1 MASGPAWGRLGRGS
15 IEMTVRI
22 ALLGWGSLLWEGGNT
37 FDDRHEPWQCD
48 GPSLRIEFSRVSS
61 SRGGALT
68 LVIDPENGVPVRVAW
83 CLSRRQTIGE
93 AIEDLR
99 KREKTSVQNIGRLPI
114 TGDTDHRDSDTL
126 NSICTWAKEHELD
139 GAVWTDLQSNFAT
152 KRREPFS
159 IDAAMRYLKSLEG
172 ESRTKAVEYFQRAP
186 SFVQTPLRD
195 AFNSEMDGLSQSKS

>member
-1 MASGPAWGRLGRGS
+1 
-15 IEMTVRI
+15 MTVRI

-37 FDDRHEPWQCD
+37 FDDWHEPWQCD
-48 GPSLRIEFSRVSS
+48 GPSLRIEFSRVST

-99 KREKTSVQNIGRLPI
+99 KREQTKTQHVGRI
-114 TGDTDHRDSDTL
+114 AADGQAQCHDGESHQA
-126 NSICTWAKEHELD
+126 IHTWAAERELA
-139 GAVWTDLQSNFAT
+139 GVVWTDLRSNFAT

-172 ESRTKAVEYFQRAP
+172 ESRMKAVEYFQQAP

-195 AFNSEMDGLSQSKS
+195 AFNSEMGALAQSKS